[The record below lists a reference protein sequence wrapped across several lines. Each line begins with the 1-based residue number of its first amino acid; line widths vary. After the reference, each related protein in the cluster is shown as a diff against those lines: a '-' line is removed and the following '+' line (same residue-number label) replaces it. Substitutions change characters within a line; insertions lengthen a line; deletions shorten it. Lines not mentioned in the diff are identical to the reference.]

1 MRIVRLWRVG
11 LMVFLGATFFTS
23 GMAKLYA
30 GHHFPGWIGPVW
42 LIEKLQAYQLGM
54 YAAFIALSQ
63 VITGF
68 LLLTRRF
75 WLLGAIALMPM
86 LLNILLITISQKW
99 AGTPYVIGVML
110 LMDMALLLSEYR
122 RLRVL
127 WTDEPYVPRSGSQP
141 SRTLVGHLMWSL
153 GLVLVIAAILVSY
166 QTLSLSY
173 WLVCGGLLLAW
184 FSFLADRLRSVA
196 TFLPPSAS

>member
-1 MRIVRLWRVG
+1 
-11 LMVFLGATFFTS
+11 MVFLGATFFTS

-75 WLLGAIALMPM
+75 WLLGAIGLVPM
-86 LLNILLITISQKW
+86 LLNILLITISQQW
-99 AGTPYVIGVML
+99 GATSYIVGVLL
-110 LMDMALLLSEYR
+110 LMDLALLLSEYP

-127 WTDEPYVPRSGSQP
+127 WADVAYSPPT
-141 SRTLVGHLMWSL
+141 TLQAKPTLPGHLLWSL
-153 GLVLVIAAILVSY
+153 GILLVISGILVSY
-166 QTLSLSY
+166 QALSLSY
-173 WLVCGGLLLAW
+173 WLVAGGLLLAW
-184 FSFLADRLRSVA
+184 LSPLADRRKTVA
-196 TFLPPSAS
+196 TFLPPTPS

>member
-1 MRIVRLWRVG
+1 MRFWRVG

-42 LIEKLQAYQLGM
+42 LIEKLQTYQLGM

-63 VITGF
+63 VVTGF

-75 WLLGAIALMPM
+75 WLLGAIGLVPM
-86 LLNILLITISQKW
+86 LLNILLITISQRW
-99 AGTPYVIGVML
+99 GATSYLVGVLL
-110 LMDMALLLSEYR
+110 LMNLALLLSEYP

-127 WTDEPYVPRSGSQP
+127 WADVAYSPRT
-141 SRTLVGHLMWSL
+141 TLQTKPTLLGHLLWSL
-153 GLVLVIAAILVSY
+153 GLLLVIVGILVSY
-166 QTLSLSY
+166 QALGLSY
-173 WLVCGGLLLAW
+173 WLVVGGLLLAW
-184 FSFLADRLRSVA
+184 LSPLADRRKTMA
-196 TFLPPSAS
+196 TFLPPTPS

>member
-1 MRIVRLWRVG
+1 MRIMRLWRVF

-42 LIEKLQAYQLGM
+42 LIEKLQAYQLSM

-75 WLLGAIALMPM
+75 WLLGAIGLVPM
-86 LLNILLITISQKW
+86 LANILLITISQQW
-99 AGTPYVIGVML
+99 GATSYIVG
-110 LMDMALLLSEYR
+110 ALLLMNLALLASEYP

-127 WTDEPYVPRSGSQP
+127 WADVPYAPQTTRP
-141 SRTLVGHLMWSL
+141 APTLPGHLLWSL
-153 GLVLVIAAILVSY
+153 GFVLTLAAVLVSY
-166 QTLSLSY
+166 HALSVSY
-173 WLVCGGLLLAW
+173 WLVATGLLLAW
-184 FSFLADRLRSVA
+184 LSPVVDRRQTVA

>member
-1 MRIVRLWRVG
+1 
-11 LMVFLGATFFTS
+11 MVFLGVTFFTS

-68 LLLTRRF
+68 LLLTHRF
-75 WLLGAIALMPM
+75 WLLGAIGLVPM
-86 LLNILLITISQKW
+86 LANILLITISQQW
-99 AGTPYVIGVML
+99 GATSYLVGVLL
-110 LMDMALLLSEYR
+110 LMNMALLASEYQ

-127 WTDEPYVPRSGSQP
+127 WADVAYTPHPASRVPL
-141 SRTLVGHLMWSL
+141 TLGGHLLWVL
-153 GLVLVIAAILVSY
+153 GLLLTIAAVFVSY
-166 QTLSLSY
+166 QVLSLSY
-173 WLVCGGLLLAW
+173 WLVAAGLLLAW
-184 FSFLADRLRSVA
+184 LSPLADRRQTLA
-196 TFLPPSAS
+196 TFLPPSSP

>member
-1 MRIVRLWRVG
+1 
-11 LMVFLGATFFTS
+11 MVFLGATFFTS

-86 LLNILLITISQKW
+86 LLNILLITISQQW
-99 AGTPYVIGVML
+99 GATSYLVGVLL
-110 LMDMALLLSEYR
+110 LMNIALLSSEYS

-127 WTDEPYVPRSGSQP
+127 WADEVYTPRLKSP
-141 SRTLVGHLMWSL
+141 VKPTLAGHLLWSL
-153 GLVLVIAAILVSY
+153 GLLLVIAAVFVSY
-166 QTLSLSY
+166 QVLALSY
-173 WLVCGGLLLAW
+173 WLVGSGLLLAW
-184 FSFLADRLRSVA
+184 LSPLVDRRRSMA

>member
-1 MRIVRLWRVG
+1 
-11 LMVFLGATFFTS
+11 MVFLGATFFSS

-42 LIEKLQAYQLGM
+42 LIEKLQTYQLGL

-63 VITGF
+63 VVTGF

-86 LLNILLITISQKW
+86 LLNILLITISQQW
-99 AGTPYVIGVML
+99 SGTPYVVGVML
-110 LMDMALLLSEYR
+110 LMNMTLLLSEYR

-127 WTDEPYVPRSGSQP
+127 WTDEPYAPGLGSQP
-141 SRTLVGHLMWSL
+141 KRTLTGHLLWSFGL
-153 GLVLVIAAILVSY
+153 ALVLAAILVSY
-166 QTLSLSY
+166 QTLIISY
-173 WLVCGGLLLAW
+173 WLAGSGLVLAW
-184 FSFLADRLRSVA
+184 LSFLADRPRSVA

>member
-1 MRIVRLWRVG
+1 
-11 LMVFLGATFFTS
+11 
-23 GMAKLYA
+23 MAKLYA

-75 WLLGAIALMPM
+75 WLLGAIGLVPM
-86 LLNILLITISQKW
+86 LLNILLITISQQW
-99 AGTPYVIGVML
+99 GATSYIVGVLL
-110 LMDMALLLSEYR
+110 LMDLALLLSEYP

-127 WTDEPYVPRSGSQP
+127 WADVAYSPPT
-141 SRTLVGHLMWSL
+141 TLQAKPTLPGHLLWSL
-153 GLVLVIAAILVSY
+153 GILLVISGILVSY
-166 QTLSLSY
+166 QALSLSY
-173 WLVCGGLLLAW
+173 WLVAGGLLLAW
-184 FSFLADRLRSVA
+184 LSPLADRRKTVA
-196 TFLPPSAS
+196 TFLPPTPS

>member
-86 LLNILLITISQKW
+86 LLNILLITISQQW
-99 AGTPYVIGVML
+99 AGTPYVIGVLL
-110 LMDMALLLSEYR
+110 LMNIALLLSEYR

-127 WTDEPYVPRSGSQP
+127 WTDEPYAPRLGSQP
-141 SRTLVGHLMWSL
+141 RRTVAGHLLWTL
-153 GLVLVIAAILVSY
+153 GLVLVVAAIFVSY
-166 QTLSLSY
+166 QALSLSY
-173 WLVCGGLLLAW
+173 WLVGSGLILAW
-184 FSFLADRLRSVA
+184 LSFLADQPRSVA

>member
-1 MRIVRLWRVG
+1 
-11 LMVFLGATFFTS
+11 MVFLGATFFTS

-75 WLLGAIALMPM
+75 WLLGAMALMPM
-86 LLNILLITISQKW
+86 LLNILLITISQQW
-99 AGTPYVIGVML
+99 GATSYLVGVL
-110 LMDMALLLSEYR
+110 LLLNLALLLSEYP

-127 WTDEPYVPRSGSQP
+127 WTDEAYTPRLQKQTN
-141 SRTLVGHLMWSL
+141 RTLAGHLLWSL
-153 GLVLVIAAILVSY
+153 GLALVVTAILVSY
-166 QTLSLSY
+166 QALSISY
-173 WLVCGGLLLAW
+173 WLVGSGLLLAW
-184 FSFLADRLRSVA
+184 LSPLADRTRSVA

>member
-11 LMVFLGATFFTS
+11 LLVFLGGTFFTS

-30 GHHFPGWIGPVW
+30 GHQFPGWIGPVW

-75 WLLGAIALMPM
+75 WLLGAIALLPM
-86 LLNILLITISQKW
+86 LLNILLVTISQQW
-99 AGTPYVIGVML
+99 GATSYLVGVML
-110 LMDMALLLSEYR
+110 LMNIALLLLEYP

-127 WTDEPYVPRSGSQP
+127 WTDEAYTPRLKNQVQL
-141 SRTLVGHLMWSL
+141 TLAGHLLWSS
-153 GLVLVIAAILVSY
+153 GLMLVVAAILVSY
-166 QTLSLSY
+166 QALSMSY
-173 WLVCGGLLLAW
+173 WLVGSGLLLAW
-184 FSFLADRLRSVA
+184 LSPLADRRRSVA
-196 TFLPPSAS
+196 TFLPPGAP

>member
-1 MRIVRLWRVG
+1 MRIIRLWRVG

-30 GHHFPGWIGPVW
+30 GQHFPGWIGPVW

-63 VITGF
+63 VVTGF

-86 LLNILLITISQKW
+86 LLNILLITISQQW
-99 AGTPYVIGVML
+99 GATSYLIGVLL
-110 LMDMALLLSEYR
+110 LMNLALLLSEYP

-127 WTDEPYVPRSGSQP
+127 WADEAYIPRLKSQVQP
-141 SRTLVGHLMWSL
+141 TLAGHLLWSL
-153 GLVLVIAAILVSY
+153 GLVLVVAAVFVSY
-166 QTLSLSY
+166 QALNLSY
-173 WLVCGGLLLAW
+173 WLVGSGLLLAW
-184 FSFLADRLRSVA
+184 LSPLADRRRRVA
-196 TFLPPSAS
+196 TFLPPGAS